1 MVTALKKAAEPV
13 GTLQVLRHASDTT
26 SIPSS
31 AFSEF
36 LALAQ
41 SVLDNTHNLRS
52 LQREIDSA
60 VTAYMPLKLS
70 IIEEVTQVTGEKDVE
85 NLQHLINKEI
95 LNALG
100 SSQQRLS
107 DSDKVLLLDSF
118 RMFIRL
124 TTLASNAQIDSSA
137 FNSALQ
143 QCFWELQKLDI
154 TISIIV
160 FAALSEL
167 NCTPEKLHWLCS
179 SVASYQQKVGGAFFA
194 HNPVLQERIKTSA
207 NLLPTEEM
215 ERRLGILS

>member
-1 MVTALKKAAEPV
+1 MVTALRQVTEPV
-13 GTLQVLRHASDTT
+13 GALQALRHASDTT
-26 SIPSS
+26 SFPYGV
-31 AFSEF
+31 FSEL

-41 SVLDNTHNLRS
+41 SVLDNTHNMRS
-52 LQREIDSA
+52 LQREIDRA
-60 VTAYMPLKLS
+60 VPAYFPLKLS

-85 NLQHLINKEI
+85 NLQQLINQEI

-107 DSDKVLLLDSF
+107 DSDSVLLFDSL

-124 TTLASNAQIDSSA
+124 TTLASDAQVDSSA
-137 FNSALQ
+137 LISALQ
-143 QCFWELQKLDI
+143 QCFWELQKLDF

-160 FAALSEL
+160 LAALSEL
-167 NCTPEKLHWLCS
+167 NCTSEKLHWLCL
-179 SVASYQQKVGGAFFA
+179 SVASYQQKIESAFFA

-207 NLLPTEEM
+207 NLLTTEEM